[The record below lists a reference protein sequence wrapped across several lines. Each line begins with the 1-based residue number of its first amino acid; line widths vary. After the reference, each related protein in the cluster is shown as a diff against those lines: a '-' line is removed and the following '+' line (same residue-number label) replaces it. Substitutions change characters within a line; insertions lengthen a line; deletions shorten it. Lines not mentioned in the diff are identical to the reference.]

1 MHRKSEHLRAK
12 NTFILA
18 TLWLGWL
25 AAPAAA
31 SEHPANLDGLAVEHA
46 EIVLS
51 PPGGPAAAGYLTV
64 WNGTREL
71 KGLTAVESAD
81 FGSISIHRMEIDS
94 GISRMRRVDRLTIPG
109 HAELLMRP
117 GGVHLMLSDPKRELS
132 LDSGV
137 DLVLVF
143 DDGQRLGAKATLLP
157 TGAGIVD
164 HRHGTGDASTA
175 K

>member
-25 AAPAAA
+25 TGLAPA
-31 SEHPANLDGLAVEHA
+31 SEHSAVPDELMIEHA

-71 KGLTAVESAD
+71 ISLAAVESAD
-81 FGSISIHRMEIDS
+81 FGSISIHRMEMNN
-94 GISRMRRVDRLTIPG
+94 GISRMRRVDGLTIPG
-109 HAELLMRP
+109 HSELLMRP
-117 GGVHLMLSDPKRELS
+117 GGVHLMLSEPKRGLS

-157 TGAGIVD
+157 TGASVVD
-164 HRHGTGDASTA
+164 HRHGTGDADTA